1 MPLQRST
8 PCCAP
13 TNRRRKNA
21 IMRRRCGIWIAAG
34 AALIAGAASPAILAQ
49 PYPAKP
55 IRLVIGYEP
64 GGGADNI
71 ARLMAATMS
80 EVIGQQIVV
89 DNRSGANGVVAA
101 ELVAKSPRD
110 GYTIHVVTSSHVTNP
125 AVYPKLAYDTI
136 KDFTAVSELAD
147 APLVMVVHPSM
158 KASSVAEFID
168 IAKARPESLI
178 YASAG
183 LGNMTQVAAELFSQM
198 AGIKMTH
205 VPYKGSGPAIID
217 LIAGRITV
225 YFPPVPSALPHIQS
239 GKLKALAV
247 GGGKRAQTVPAL
259 PTIAEA
265 GLSGYEAGSWYGIV
279 VPAAT
284 PSSIVTALHA
294 ASIKTLRVPLLLDR
308 MKAQG
313 LEPVGSSPA
322 EFDARIKRDIV
333 KWRRVFKEANIV
345 MQ

>member
-1 MPLQRST
+1 
-8 PCCAP
+8 
-13 TNRRRKNA
+13 
-21 IMRRRCGIWIAAG
+21 MRRRHQVIIAAV
-34 AALIAGAASPAILAQ
+34 AALVAAITTTTAQ
-49 PYPAKP
+49 SYPSKP
-55 IRLVIGYEP
+55 VRLIIGYEP

-71 ARLMAATMS
+71 ARLLSARMS
-80 EVIGQQIVV
+80 DVLGQQIVV

-125 AVYPKLAYDTI
+125 AVYPKLGYDTVR
-136 KDFTAVSELAD
+136 DFAAVSELAE
-147 APLVMVVHPSM
+147 APLVMVVHPTM
-158 KASSVAEFID
+158 KVSGIAEFID
-168 IAKARPESLI
+168 IAKAKPDSLN

-183 LGNMTQVAAELFSQM
+183 LGNMTQVAAELFSLM

-217 LIAGRITV
+217 LIAGRISV
-225 YFPPVPSALPHIQS
+225 YFPPIPSALPHILS

-247 GGGKRAQTVPAL
+247 SGSKRSQTVPSL
-259 PTIAEA
+259 PTIAES
-265 GLSGYEAGSWYGIV
+265 GLNGYEAGSWYGLI

-284 PSSIVTALHA
+284 PSNIVATLHA
-294 ASIKTLRVPLLLDR
+294 ASVKTLQAPVMQERL
-308 MKAQG
+308 KAQG

-322 EFDARIKRDIV
+322 EFDTKIRRDIV